1 MINIGDLD
9 PSGSIPAF
17 LKNKL
22 ATMRTSEFAELEG
35 KIKAL
40 LK

>member
-1 MINIGDLD
+1 VINIGDID

-17 LKNKL
+17 VKNKM
-22 ATMRTSEFAELEG
+22 ATLRTSEFAELEG
-35 KIKAL
+35 KIKAS